1 MYKARSAM
9 VLIWSPIN
17 HFVIKNGMFYGNN
30 ALAVGALPY
39 IGSLC
44 DQKRFTIGSMSVRGN
59 ENIAVFL
66 KTKENDRSRTAM
78 FLAA

>member
-1 MYKARSAM
+1 MYKGKKRNGTNL
-9 VLIWSPIN
+9 VPDQPFR
-17 HFVIKNGMFYGNN
+17 HQNGMFYGNN

-44 DQKRFTIGSMSVRGN
+44 DPKRFTIGSMSVRGN